1 MYEYSV
7 NRYQQY
13 IMSQNVVI
21 NVKQSQICMTLIIT
35 IMVSVVCFDR
45 IKIWLP
51 IKSNTSLMD
60 VAFSRYI
67 PVSFETLKIT

>member
-1 MYEYSV
+1 
-7 NRYQQY
+7 
-13 IMSQNVVI
+13 MSQNVVI

-51 IKSNTSLMD
+51 IKINTSLMD